1 MDERRRHHRYEVSGM
16 CATLAERHPC
26 DVLLLSRGGLLLTTA
41 FEPPLGQVFDV
52 AVPIG
57 EDVFRS
63 AARIVFVGE
72 DRGAPRSQ
80 RYRVGVAFTVESEVD
95 AALLDR
101 YIRDEI
107 EPTAAG
113 RSA

>member
-1 MDERRRHHRYEVSGM
+1 MDERRRHHRYEVSGIR
-16 CATLAERHPC
+16 ATLAEQHPC
-26 DVLLLSRGGLLLTTA
+26 DVLLLSRGGMLLTTG

-52 AVPIG
+52 AMPIG
-57 EDVFRS
+57 RDVFRS

-72 DRGAPRSQ
+72 DRGAPRTQ
-80 RYRVGVAFTVESEVD
+80 RYRVGVAFAVESDAD

-107 EPTAAG
+107 EPTATG

>member
-1 MDERRRHHRYEVSGM
+1 MEERRRHHRYEVSGIN
-16 CATLAERHPC
+16 ATIAEQHPC
-26 DVLLLSRGGLLLTTA
+26 DVLLLSRGGMLFTTG

-52 AVPIG
+52 AMPLG
-57 EDVFRS
+57 GDVFRS

-72 DRGAPRSQ
+72 DRGAPRAH
-80 RYRVGVAFTVESEVD
+80 RFRVGVAFTVESAAD

-107 EPTAAG
+107 ESAA
-113 RSA
+113 SAH

>member
-1 MDERRRHHRYEVSGM
+1 MH
-16 CATLAERHPC
+16 ATIAERHPC
-26 DVLLLSRGGLLLTTA
+26 AVLLLSRGGMLLTTA
-41 FEPPLGQVFDV
+41 FEPPLGQVLDV

-57 EDVFRS
+57 GDVFRS

-72 DRGAPRSQ
+72 DRGAPHSQ
-80 RYRVGVAFTVESEVD
+80 RYRVGVAFTVESETD

-101 YIRDEI
+101 YICDEI